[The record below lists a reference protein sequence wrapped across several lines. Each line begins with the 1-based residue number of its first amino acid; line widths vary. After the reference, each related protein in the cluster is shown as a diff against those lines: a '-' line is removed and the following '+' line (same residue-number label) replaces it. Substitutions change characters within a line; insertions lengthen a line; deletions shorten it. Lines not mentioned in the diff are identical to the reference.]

1 VEATLLRLRARAYQA
16 DADAAVWDAFVRAS
30 RNGVFLFER
39 AYMDYHA
46 DRFAD
51 ASLVVE
57 DERGAIVAL
66 LPAHLEGDAVVSHGG
81 LSFGGLVLAERS
93 GVQQA
98 IDALDAIIVALRG
111 SGAARLVY
119 RPVPH
124 LYHRLPSEDDLYAL
138 HRRGARTVRV
148 DLSTTIDLERRPAM
162 AKGRRHALAKARRAG
177 VVVRDPGDLAGL
189 WSLLGAVLGQR
200 HGVRPTHRLEEIA
213 ALMARFP
220 RIVCCTAH
228 APQGEL
234 LAGAVLYRYEGL
246 LHTQYLA
253 TADAG
258 RACGALDAV
267 IEYAIAQHGRGCRWL
282 NFGVSTTDEGRVLNR
297 GLAAQKE
304 MFGGRSTVVQTLELA
319 IGPDA

>member
-1 VEATLLRLRARAYQA
+1 MRLRARAYRA
-16 DADAAVWDAFVRAS
+16 DADAAAWDAFARSS

-57 DERGAIVAL
+57 DERGALVAL
-66 LPAHLEGDAVVSHGG
+66 LPAHRDGDAVVSHGG

-93 GVQQA
+93 GVQQV
-98 IDALDAIIVALRG
+98 IDVLDAVVVALRG
-111 SGAARLVY
+111 TGAARLVY

-138 HRRGARTVRV
+138 HRLGARTVRV
-148 DLSTTIDLERRPAM
+148 DLSTTIDLERRPAL

-177 VVVRDPGDLAGL
+177 VVVRDAGDLAAF
-189 WSLLGAVLGQR
+189 WSLLDAVLAQR
-200 HGVRPTHRLEEIA
+200 HGVRPTHRLDEIA
-213 ALMARFP
+213 SLMSRFA

-234 LAGAVLYRYEGL
+234 LAGALLYRYDGV
-246 LHTQYLA
+246 LHTQYPA
-253 TADAG
+253 AADAG

-267 IEYAIAQHGRGCRWL
+267 IEHAIAQHGRGCRWL

>member
-1 VEATLLRLRARAYQA
+1 VEAALLRLRARAYRA
-16 DADAAVWDAFVRAS
+16 DADAPSWDAFVRAS

-46 DRFAD
+46 DRFDD

-57 DERGAIVAL
+57 NEQGAIVAL
-66 LPAHLEGDAVVSHGG
+66 LPAHRDGNALVSHGG
-81 LSFGGLVLAERS
+81 LSFGGLVLPERS
-93 GVQQA
+93 GVAQV
-98 IDALDAIIVALRG
+98 IDVLDSVVAALRAQG
-111 SGAARLVY
+111 ITRLVY

-138 HRRGARTVRV
+138 HRLGARTVRV
-148 DLSTTIDLERRPAM
+148 DLSTSIDLERRPAL

-177 VVVRDPGDLAGL
+177 VVVRDGGDLAAF
-189 WSLLGAVLGQR
+189 WSLLDSVLAQR
-200 HGVRPTHRLEEIA
+200 HGVQPTHRLAEMQQLI
-213 ALMARFP
+213 ARFE

-228 APQGEL
+228 ADGVL
-234 LAGAVLYRYEGL
+234 LAGALLYRYDGV

-253 TADAG
+253 VSDAG

-267 IEYAIAQHGRGCRWL
+267 IEHAIERHGRGCRWL
-282 NFGVSTTDEGRVLNR
+282 NFGVSTTDEGRMLNR

-304 MFGGRSTVVQTLELA
+304 MFGGRSTVVQTLELSLGDGA
-319 IGPDA
+319 